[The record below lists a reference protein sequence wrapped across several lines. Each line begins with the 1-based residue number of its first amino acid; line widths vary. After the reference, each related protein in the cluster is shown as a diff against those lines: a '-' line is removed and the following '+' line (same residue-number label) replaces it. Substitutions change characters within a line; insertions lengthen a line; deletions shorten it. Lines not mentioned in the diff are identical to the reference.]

1 MIDKRAGSVAEAL
14 DRIRDGAVVL
24 LGGFGAVGQANELVE
39 GLIEQGARDLTIVAN
54 NAGSSERGLPQLLA
68 AGRVRRVVCSFPR
81 GGIGSSVFEELF
93 KAGKVE
99 LEIVPQGTLAERLR
113 AAGAGIPAFYTPTG
127 VGTVMAQGKELRD
140 INGRM
145 HMLEYALPGDIAL
158 IEAWQADRWGNL
170 VYRGAA
176 RNFNPIMAS
185 AASRTI
191 VQTNQLVELGE
202 LDPEVIVTP
211 GIFVDRVVRIDSHLG
226 VK

>member
-1 MIDKRAGSVAEAL
+1 
-14 DRIRDGAVVL
+14 
-24 LGGFGAVGQANELVE
+24 
-39 GLIEQGARDLTIVAN
+39 
-54 NAGSSERGLPQLLA
+54 
-68 AGRVRRVVCSFPR
+68 
-81 GGIGSSVFEELF
+81 
-93 KAGKVE
+93 
-99 LEIVPQGTLAERLR
+99 
-113 AAGAGIPAFYTPTG
+113 
-127 VGTVMAQGKELRD
+127 
-140 INGRM
+140 
-145 HMLEYALPGDIAL
+145 MLEYALPGDIAL

-226 VK
+226 AK

>member
-81 GGIGSSVFEELF
+81 GGVGSSVFEELF

-99 LEIVPQGTLAERLR
+99 LEIVPQDKLRNGCERLAPEFPLSIRRQGSAQLWPR
-113 AAGAGIPAFYTPTG
+113 AKSCATLTAAHTCW
-127 VGTVMAQGKELRD
+127 
-140 INGRM
+140 NM
-145 HMLEYALPGDIAL
+145 HCLAI
-158 IEAWQADRWGNL
+158 
-170 VYRGAA
+170 
-176 RNFNPIMAS
+176 
-185 AASRTI
+185 SR
-191 VQTNQLVELGE
+191 
-202 LDPEVIVTP
+202 
-211 GIFVDRVVRIDSHLG
+211 
-226 VK
+226 